1 MSEEKEKKKTLEG
14 IKIRLHIAEEKVSE
28 YKEIQPQTLSE
39 LKDRGKKKIFK
50 RLKELQ

>member
-1 MSEEKEKKKTLEG
+1 MSEEKEKKKKTLEG

-39 LKDRGKKKIFK
+39 LKDREKKRF
-50 RLKELQ
+50 LKD

>member
-1 MSEEKEKKKTLEG
+1 MSEEKEKKKKQKKTLEG

-39 LKDRGKKKIFK
+39 LKHREKKKRF
-50 RLKELQ
+50 LKD